1 MFHVKQN
8 EENKHKR
15 GVEIAAIDF
24 LVCNSIIFDVI
35 YKKEYYKTV
44 KEMKEGLKMDEKRTI
59 DWGSLIL
66 GILFVLVSLLS
77 FQDPVG
83 NLVAIVVVF
92 AIFAFIKGIFELFVR
107 NRLKKLTGYKG
118 KMPLIIG
125 IIDILVGV
133 FFLFNIGAGVAALPF
148 VFAVWFIADSV
159 LALFTADLARG
170 VSEGYYWFTIIV
182 NILGILLGI
191 FLLFNPISSALT
203 LSFLVG
209 FYFMLFGITHIAYA
223 FR

>member
-1 MFHVKQN
+1 
-8 EENKHKR
+8 
-15 GVEIAAIDF
+15 
-24 LVCNSIIFDVI
+24 
-35 YKKEYYKTV
+35 
-44 KEMKEGLKMDEKRTI
+44 MKEGLKMDEKRTI

-83 NLVAIVVVF
+83 NLVAIVVAF

-107 NRLKKLTGYKG
+107 NRLKELTGYKG

-209 FYFMLFGITHIAYA
+209 FYFMLFGITHIVYA